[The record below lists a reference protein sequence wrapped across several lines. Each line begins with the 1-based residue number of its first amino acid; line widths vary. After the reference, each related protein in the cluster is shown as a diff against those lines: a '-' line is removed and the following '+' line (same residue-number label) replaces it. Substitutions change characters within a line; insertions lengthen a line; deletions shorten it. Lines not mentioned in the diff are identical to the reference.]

1 MKSDTYKKA
10 ARDKK
15 QTDVQC
21 RSQILGQMA
30 ARMAAWLSF
39 IDRRIWTLGHRLF
52 SGQAVA
58 GKETEADLKDVL
70 GRFDAGE
77 KVCRIA

>member
-1 MKSDTYKKA
+1 
-10 ARDKK
+10 
-15 QTDVQC
+15 
-21 RSQILGQMA
+21 
-30 ARMAAWLSF
+30 MAAWLSF

-77 KVCRIA
+77 KVCRIV